1 MSDANITCQHPDC
14 AEADQPSPAWGGT
27 RLCGLHQ
34 RGLQADIDDIAR
46 VLTLIETHHDEL
58 ALPSGSGE
66 SVRGVPSSRPPMRLS
81 VLDVLTGQTAERIT
95 GWAADVVR
103 TSRALAVPE
112 AARLLARNVDLLCCH
127 IAVDIVAVELR
138 QAAGACRAVLP
149 DDR

>member
-14 AEADQPSPAWGGT
+14 AEADHPSPAWGGT

-66 SVRGVPSSRPPMRLS
+66 STRGVPASRPPMRH
-81 VLDVLTGQTAERIT
+81 
-95 GWAADVVR
+95 WARRSSRTFACPR
-103 TSRALAVPE
+103 SSGTRSTSRAA
-112 AARLLARNVDLLCCH
+112 
-127 IAVDIVAVELR
+127 
-138 QAAGACRAVLP
+138 
-149 DDR
+149 